1 LTDRSARRWLG
12 LIAIAL
18 GVALIVVDIT
28 IVSVIIPS
36 IIKDLRISSTQA
48 QWIQESY
55 AIVLAALLLLTG
67 RIADILGAR
76 RVFVTGVILFGVTS
90 MIAGIAPDGDLLI
103 AARFVQG
110 TGAAMILPTSLS
122 LLNTSFTGKAR
133 DKAFAVW
140 GSTIG
145 AAAALG
151 PVLGGWLAVHAS
163 WRWAFGINVPL
174 AVLVCIGVLVFLAPS
189 PQASGRVDIAGAV
202 LSVLGLGLVAFALV
216 EGRIYGWVSTVQPLR
231 LAGLT
236 WDSGPSPVLAALA
249 LAAVLLIVFIRR
261 QAVLSRKAGATPAL
275 MNIRLFSVSSFRN
288 GNIATLIIGLGEFG
302 IVAVLP
308 LWLQFTL
315 GYSALESGLA
325 LIPIAAGS
333 LFASGASF
341 GMVSKLSPLGLVRI
355 GLALEAAGLAG
366 LALIASTHNPW
377 WSISLI
383 LFLYGIGVGFA
394 TAQVTNVVLADV
406 PGHLAG
412 QGSGI
417 QSAFRQ
423 LGSALG
429 IAVLTT
435 VFFTTLGSRLHARL
449 TAAGVPAATS
459 GQLTHAVTASAG
471 AAIRSL
477 AVPEATAAREAL
489 TSGIASA
496 GFVAAG
502 FVTLGLLATAL
513 IPARHDN
520 HSGES
525 PLASPSQP
533 ADHRGDSGDRAI
545 RHGRESLLRPPP
557 NKTCLPPD

>member
-1 LTDRSARRWLG
+1 MPDQSARRWLG

-36 IIKDLRISSTQA
+36 IIADLGISSAQA

-55 AIVLAALLLLTG
+55 AIVLAALLLLVG
-67 RIADILGAR
+67 RVADILGAR
-76 RVFVTGVILFGVTS
+76 RVFIAGVVLFGVTS
-90 MIAGIAPDGDLLI
+90 MIAGIAPGGGLLI
-103 AARFVQG
+103 AARFAQG
-110 TGAAMILPTSLS
+110 TGAAMILPTSLAM
-122 LLNTSFTGKAR
+122 LNTSFAGKAR

-174 AVLVCIGVLVFLAPS
+174 AVLVCLGVLAFLPPS
-189 PQASGRVDIAGAV
+189 PRARGRVDVTGAV
-202 LSVLGLGLVAFALV
+202 LSVLGLGLIAFALV
-216 EGRIYGWVSTVQPLR
+216 EGRVYGWGTTIQPLR
-231 LAGLT
+231 LAGLR
-236 WDSGPSPVLAALA
+236 WDSGPSPVLAALV
-249 LAAVLLIVFIRR
+249 LAAVVLAVFARR
-261 QAVLSRKAGATPAL
+261 QAALSREGSRTPAL
-275 MNIRLFSVSSFRN
+275 MDVRLFTVASFRN

-308 LWLQFTL
+308 LWLQFAL
-315 GYSALESGLA
+315 GYSALQSGLA
-325 LIPIAAGS
+325 LLPIAAGS

-341 GMVSKLSPLGLVRI
+341 GLAAKVSPLSLVRA

-366 LALIASTHNPW
+366 LGLIASAHTHW
-377 WSISLI
+377 WAISLI

-406 PGHLAG
+406 PGALAG

-435 VFFTTLGSRLHARL
+435 VFFTTLSSRLHASL
-449 TAAGVPAATS
+449 TTAGIAASTS
-459 GQLTHAVTASAG
+459 GQLTHAVSASAG
-471 AAIRSL
+471 AVISSL
-477 AVPEATAAREAL
+477 AARPQTAPAADAARQAL
-489 TSGIASA
+489 TGGLSSAAYAAA
-496 GFVAAG
+496 GFVA
-502 FVTLGLLATAL
+502 LGLIATAL
-513 IPARHDN
+513 IPARRDTHG
-520 HSGES
+520 S
-525 PLASPSQP
+525 SPSSSDRTAAP
-533 ADHRGDSGDRAI
+533 HEHSRGD
-545 RHGRESLLRPPP
+545 
-557 NKTCLPPD
+557 LPPQHQGR